1 MYIGKG
7 INIITISILEAFII
21 MAMPHT
27 AASWVLHIHSMST
40 SSIVHDLPMACARC
54 CDPLLLVIVLM
65 ITSAQTWC
73 GTLHIHP

>member
-27 AASWVLHIHSMST
+27 AASCMLHIHPMNT
-40 SSIVHDLPMACARC
+40 SSIAHNLPMVCARC
-54 CDPLLLVIVLM
+54 CNPPPLVIVPM

>member
-7 INIITISILEAFII
+7 INIITISILEAFIM

-27 AASWVLHIHSMST
+27 AASCVLYIHPMST
-40 SSIVHDLPMACARC
+40 SSIAHDLPMVCARC
-54 CDPLLLVIVLM
+54 CDPPPLVIVPM